1 MQLPFNDLTLE
12 EYLGFQKFTFDGYYQ
27 EKPTR
32 AELISK
38 ALPNTFHIEPIEG
51 NTNLVNLWRFKDWQI
66 HYKRICEVRE
76 NDLASRK
83 VRHSFEIRQE
93 ILEEAI
99 CKYMK
104 IDMTTRSVPE
114 QIKLLCQGLAH
125 LDNDTLAPVLATY
138 GIDVT
143 SFHAQ
148 LSKEQAKELAKQEL
162 ALGREVT
169 HPEPL
174 VDSPNMQKLI
184 EEKRK
189 LEERLQLQYKNEKN
203 KK

>member
-12 EYLGFQKFTFDGYYQ
+12 EYLQYQKFTFDGYYQ
-27 EKPTR
+27 ETLTR

-38 ALPNTFHIEPIEG
+38 AMPNVFYIEPMEG
-51 NTNLVNLWRFKDWQI
+51 NPLVNLWRTKDWQI

-83 VRHSFEIRQE
+83 IRHSFEIRQE
-93 ILEEAI
+93 ILEESI

-104 IDMTTRSVPE
+104 IDTTNNNVPT
-114 QIKLLCQGLAH
+114 QIRTLCEGLAH
-125 LDNDTLAPVLATY
+125 LDNETLAPVLATY

-148 LSKEQAKELAKQEL
+148 LSKEQAKEQAKAEL
-162 ALGREVT
+162 AMGREVT

-174 VDSPNMQKLI
+174 VDHPNTIAARKAAGLI
-184 EEKRK
+184 PYTKEEK
-189 LEERLQLQYKNEKN
+189 Q
-203 KK
+203 